1 MILFYFHVLFLFA
14 HMFFMCR
21 NFFFSCKDN
30 AVKSDSDSV
39 SDRRTHLLDFGLFM
53 EFYDKNRNINECQ
66 SYPFSKYHTN
76 SLSSRLFG
84 SFWAQVDAKM
94 THWDISCIEFNS
106 RAFFLLIT
114 CDIKEST
121 VSTSGANMNQAMQLQ
136 VGDSWNTMK

>member
-1 MILFYFHVLFLFA
+1 MLFLFA
-14 HMFFMCR
+14 HMFFKCR

-66 SYPFSKYHTN
+66 SHTN

-94 THWDISCIEFNS
+94 TH
-106 RAFFLLIT
+106 
-114 CDIKEST
+114 
-121 VSTSGANMNQAMQLQ
+121 
-136 VGDSWNTMK
+136 